1 MDYTTPVVAAV
12 QVIVDAFETT
22 SRVRGTMTTGLDQ
35 QDLERKFSSIELF
48 LATFPRDTAI
58 QEASI
63 ELIAATL
70 KAIENVIGFFL
81 ESNARKALSATFRGK
96 DYQKQA
102 LESIEQISI
111 RSDQLL
117 EAAQK
122 SHISE
127 TKRKLDTVLKG
138 KN

>member
-1 MDYTTPVVAAV
+1 MFK
-12 QVIVDAFETT
+12 AFETT

-58 QEASI
+58 REASI

-81 ESNARKALSATFRGK
+81 ESNGEYPKCSLLFGFR
-96 DYQKQA
+96 
-102 LESIEQISI
+102 
-111 RSDQLL
+111 
-117 EAAQK
+117 
-122 SHISE
+122 
-127 TKRKLDTVLKG
+127 
-138 KN
+138 